1 MRSRLRD
8 SAGIPPTSPHHPG
21 INPHQA
27 DSEHDIPHALRN
39 ASPAHLP
46 NHCSRFTVVILHM
59 PAHAAMRRGS
69 HLIQH
74 HVCHTPLNETPRTN
88 LAQPK
93 RICRPK
99 RSEHTP
105 QPPRRPHVRRIG
117 EQGPQGAGPALRAT
131 VAILHRATSPA
142 TWRGTTPTP
151 KHDCHKDTSK
161 MMPTPLARSPRQ
173 DIHHHARASVAILR
187 RTSPRAT
194 PNGETR
200 TDCVAILHRTT
211 SPATWRGTDISSN
224 HDCHS

>member
-8 SAGIPPTSPHHPG
+8 SAGIPPTSTHHPG

-46 NHCSRFTVVILHM
+46 SHWPRFTVVTLHI
-59 PAHAAMRRGS
+59 PAHAATRRGS

-74 HVCHTPLNETPRTN
+74 HDCHTPLNETPRTN

-105 QPPRRPHVRRIG
+105 PPPCRPHVRRIRNRAHRG
-117 EQGPQGAGPALRAT
+117 QGPHYGPPWQSCTEQPPLPRGVAQPPLPSTIATKTRA
-131 VAILHRATSPA
+131 R
-142 TWRGTTPTP
+142 
-151 KHDCHKDTSK
+151 
-161 MMPTPLARSPRQ
+161 
-173 DIHHHARASVAILR
+173 
-187 RTSPRAT
+187 
-194 PNGETR
+194 
-200 TDCVAILHRTT
+200 
-211 SPATWRGTDISSN
+211 
-224 HDCHS
+224 